1 MLEHPNTLIGLGD
14 GGAHVGVMCDATDL
28 AHTISF
34 WTRDRTRGPKH
45 GLEQMVR
52 RLTWNNA
59 AAIGLADRGRIAP
72 GLRADINVI
81 DYDALTLQS
90 PEIHYDLPAGGK
102 RLLQQATGIAAT
114 F

>member
-1 MLEHPNTLIGLGD
+1 
-14 GGAHVGVMCDATDL
+14 
-28 AHTISF
+28 
-34 WTRDRTRGPKH
+34 
-45 GLEQMVR
+45 MVR

-102 RLLQQATGIAAT
+102 RLLQQATGIDAT
-114 F
+114 LVAGQPVWRGGEATGVLPGRLLRSGDSGV